1 MILLEIYMSNIDI
14 QNSQLSCVLRPDL
27 KLVLMSATIN
37 LELFS
42 NYFEEAPVIS
52 VPGRLYPI
60 KLQYKPISV
69 EEQGSKLQRLD
80 PSPYLR
86 VLQLIDHKYDAS
98 ERGWFERSQTL
109 HVIMRS
115 C

>member
-1 MILLEIYMSNIDI
+1 MPIHNR
-14 QNSQLSCVLRPDL
+14 QDL

-60 KLQYKPISV
+60 QLQYTPISV
-69 EEQGSKLQRLD
+69 EEQGSKMERLD

-86 VLQLIDHKYDAS
+86 VLQLIDKKYPTT
-98 ERGWFERSQTL
+98 ERGTQ
-109 HVIMRS
+109 
-115 C
+115 